1 MLNTRMNQIQGVVI
15 SYEHLN
21 KKYGFERQPRQ
32 AVVQVTPED
41 LLLEMGSDSDT
52 ENEIENLEA
61 TSPMLSDENEVN
73 DQNLQNEFLAT
84 MIISKPQNDCSDTEE
99 EDFAAVDDKH
109 IPQIPSSASG
119 EFGNIGSFQSMPSGI
134 SSNSIM

>member
-1 MLNTRMNQIQGVVI
+1 M
-15 SYEHLN
+15 
-21 KKYGFERQPRQ
+21 
-32 AVVQVTPED
+32 VQVTPED

-61 TSPMLSDENEVN
+61 TSPMMSNEDEIN

-109 IPQIPSSASG
+109 IP
-119 EFGNIGSFQSMPSGI
+119 
-134 SSNSIM
+134 